1 MNIVLIGYRGSGK
14 TSIGKLLAARRD
26 MAFADT
32 DEWIVRQA
40 GKSIQSI
47 FADVGE
53 KGFRDLESAAV
64 QQLTAPGN
72 TVIATGG
79 GVVLRPENMSRLK
92 EHGKVVWL
100 KAPAEVLWQRIAA
113 DPDSSH
119 ARPNLTP
126 SGGLEEIR
134 RLLEV
139 RNPLYAAAAEVTLD
153 VSVLNASQAAYYLSE
168 MVR

>member
-14 TSIGKLLAARRD
+14 SSIGKLLAARLG
-26 MAFADT
+26 MAFVDT
-32 DEWIVRQA
+32 DERIVQQA
-40 GKSIQSI
+40 GKNIGAI

-53 KGFRDLESAAV
+53 KGFRDLESAVVQDVAV
-64 QQLTAPGN
+64 LDD

-100 KAPAEVLWQRIAA
+100 NAPAEVLWQRIAA
-113 DPDSSH
+113 DPGSSH

-139 RNPLYAAAAEVTLD
+139 RNPLYAAAADITLD
-153 VSVLNASQAAYYLSE
+153 VSILNASQAAYYLSE
-168 MVR
+168 MV